1 MMIGQ
6 FRSRLGLVGGFFLVA
21 AAMPMLGCARGPDVE
36 SALSLKRVVIYR
48 NGVGYYE
55 RRGHIE
61 EPEVAFKVRTER
73 IGDFLATLAVME
85 QGGSSVRSAAFPV
98 DIDKKKP
105 GEEDDEE
112 EAAEA
117 DDEAQPDVRYGYP
130 MPQPPKKKKKKKKDD
145 RETVRL
151 TLDGNEHDLVVGY
164 VAETPVWRPSYR
176 LVIGKPGAAGT
187 QSKAD
192 LQAWGIV
199 QNQSGEDWKGVK
211 LTLVAGAPLAF
222 QATLDKP
229 VIPQR
234 PVVTDQGE
242 VIGSLPQTETT
253 LASAVPPPPPPPPP
267 GMAYGG
273 EDEAGVTLD
282 GLLAEADSAAD
293 APEEPMAEA
302 YGGAT
307 GAMKRP
313 ASMPAKKGAYAER
326 SRRVA
331 GTYGPMGGAP
341 SPAPVYR
348 SEPGVIP
355 SGPRNV
361 NALAAVAVEGG
372 TTRYD
377 LPFPVDIP
385 NKSATMVLL
394 LAQSVPGE
402 ANFLFA
408 PDGGVSA
415 SFSHP
420 FRVARFTNT
429 TKGMLEKG
437 PIAVFDDGA
446 FLGQGMVDPL
456 PPGAIATVP
465 FALERGIAVSTDRTQ
480 DELSARLAKIE
491 SGMLYI
497 ERDYVYH
504 TKYNVSNG
512 TDFDART
519 LVKHPRNPG
528 TRLEN
533 PPKGTEDNIGTGTA
547 LVPFVTPKHGNNT
560 LDVEERRSFSRQVD
574 VLSNLADDAVKA
586 YMADSRA
593 DKGVVADLKKAW
605 EARTRLRSAIDERN
619 KISTE
624 QANLERESEQLR
636 RNLKAIE
643 KVKDDPRDPV
653 SRQNTEKMRQD
664 FTDRLGKAS
673 FRLGEITKRMVIIEI
688 EVSEQSIRLRDI
700 MSGIKLDKP
709 LPTP

>member
-1 MMIGQ
+1 MIGQ
-6 FRSRLGLVGGFFLVA
+6 LRSRLGLVGGFFLVV
-21 AAMPMLGCARGPDVE
+21 AAMPLVGCARGPDVE
-36 SALSLKRVVIYR
+36 SALSLQRVVIYR

-55 RRGHIE
+55 RRGHVDD
-61 EPEVAFKVRTER
+61 PEVTFKVRTER

-85 QGGSSVRSAAFPV
+85 QGGSSVRSASFPV
-98 DIDKKKP
+98 DIDKKK
-105 GEEDDEE
+105 GEEDEE
-112 EAAEA
+112 EET
-117 DDEAQPDVRYGYP
+117 DDEAQPDVGYGFP
-130 MPQPPKKKKKKKKDD
+130 MPPKPPKKKKKKKDD

-151 TLDGNEHDLVVGY
+151 TLDGNDHDLVIGY

-176 LVIGKPGAAGT
+176 LVIGKPGASGT
-187 QSKAD
+187 EATAD

-234 PVVTDQGE
+234 PIVTDQGE

-253 LASAVPPPPPPPPP
+253 LSSMASAPPPPPPPPP
-267 GMAYGG
+267 MAYGG
-273 EDEAGVTLD
+273 EDEGGPTLD
-282 GLLAEADSAAD
+282 GLLAESDMAAD
-293 APEEPMAEA
+293 EPMAEMA
-302 YGGAT
+302 A

-313 ASMPAKKGAYAER
+313 MSQPMKKSADR
-326 SRRVA
+326 SRRTA
-331 GTYGPMGGAP
+331 GVYGTGGMPSGAAP
-341 SPAPVYR
+341 SPVYR
-348 SEPGVIP
+348 PEPGVIP

-394 LAQSVPGE
+394 LAQRVPGE

-408 PDGGVSA
+408 PDGGVGA

-420 FRVARFTNT
+420 FRVARFTNN

-480 DELSARLAKIE
+480 DELSARLAKVEGGQI
-491 SGMLYI
+491 YI

-504 TKYNVSNG
+504 TKYTISNG

-533 PPKGTEDNIGTGTA
+533 PPKGTEDNIGTGSA
-547 LVPFVTPKHGNNT
+547 LVPFVTPKRGTNT

-574 VLSNLADDAVKA
+574 VLSVLADDAVKA
-586 YMADSRA
+586 YMTDPRA
-593 DKGVVADLKKAW
+593 DKLIVADLKKAW
-605 EARTRLRSAIDERN
+605 DARGRLRSAIDERN
-619 KISTE
+619 KLSVE

-643 KVKDDPRDPV
+643 KVKDDPRDTV

-673 FRLGEITKRMVIIEI
+673 IRLGDITKRMTIIEI

-700 MSGIKLDKP
+700 ISGIKLDKP

>member
-1 MMIGQ
+1 MIGQ

-21 AAMPMLGCARGPDVE
+21 AAMPSLGCARGPDVE

-55 RRGHIE
+55 RRGHVE

-98 DIDKKKP
+98 DIDKKK
-105 GEEDDEE
+105 GQDDDEE
-112 EAAEA
+112 EAEDS

-130 MPQPPKKKKKKKKDD
+130 MPPQPPKKKKKKKKDD

-176 LVIGKPGAAGT
+176 LVIGKPGAGGAEP
-187 QSKAD
+187 KAD

-229 VIPQR
+229 VIPPR

-253 LASAVPPPPPPPPP
+253 LSSVAPAAPPPPPP
-267 GMAYGG
+267 GMYGG
-273 EDEAGVTLD
+273 YPGDDESGETLD
-282 GLLAEADSAAD
+282 GLLAEAESAAD
-293 APEEPMAEA
+293 APEELMAEGFGSA
-302 YGGAT
+302 AKGRAARPSASAPMKKSADRARRSAANYGPTGGA
-307 GAMKRP
+307 
-313 ASMPAKKGAYAER
+313 
-326 SRRVA
+326 
-331 GTYGPMGGAP
+331 
-341 SPAPVYR
+341 PAPVYR

-377 LPFPVDIP
+377 LPFAVDIP

-394 LAQSVPGE
+394 LAQPVPGE

-465 FALERGIAVSTDRTQ
+465 FALERGIAVTTDHKQ

-491 SGMLYI
+491 GGMLYI

-504 TKYNVSNG
+504 TKYTISNG

-519 LVKHPRNPG
+519 LVKHPRNSG

-533 PPKGTEDNIGTGTA
+533 PPKGTEDNIGTNSA
-547 LVPFVTPKHGNNT
+547 LVPFVTPKRGTNT

-586 YMADSRA
+586 YMADARA
-593 DKGVVADLKKAW
+593 DKGIVAELKKAW
-605 EARTRLRSAIDERN
+605 EARGRLRSAIDERN
-619 KISTE
+619 KLGTE

-643 KVKDDPRDPV
+643 KVKDDPRDTV

-664 FTDRLGKAS
+664 FTERLGKAS
-673 FRLGEITKRMVIIEI
+673 IRLGEITKRLTIIEI

-700 MSGIKLDKP
+700 ISSIKLDKP

>member
-1 MMIGQ
+1 MIGLL
-6 FRSRLGLVGGFFLVA
+6 RSRLGLVGGFFLVA
-21 AAMPMLGCARGPDVE
+21 AALPLSGCARGPDVE
-36 SALSLKRVVIYR
+36 SALSLRRVVIYR

-55 RRGHIE
+55 RRGHVE

-85 QGGSSVRSAAFPV
+85 QGGSSVRSASFPV
-98 DIDKKKP
+98 DIDKKP
-105 GEEDDEE
+105 GDDDDEE
-112 EAAEA
+112 EA
-117 DDEAQPDVRYGYP
+117 DESEVEPAPDARYGFP
-130 MPQPPKKKKKKKKDD
+130 MPPQPPKPKKKKKKDD

-176 LVIGKPGAAGT
+176 LVIGKPGAGAT
-187 QSKAD
+187 EPVAD

-242 VIGSLPQTETT
+242 VIGALPQTETT
-253 LASAVPPPPPPPPP
+253 LASAAPAPPPPPP
-267 GMAYGG
+267 GVYGG
-273 EDEAGVTLD
+273 YAGDEEGGETLD
-282 GLLAEADSAAD
+282 GLLAEAEDAD
-293 APEEPMAEA
+293 MPAEA
-302 YGGAT
+302 RMAAPT
-307 GAMKRP
+307 SRSAPMK
-313 ASMPAKKGAYAER
+313 KAER
-326 SRRVA
+326 SRSVA
-331 GTYGPMGGAP
+331 GNYGGAGRATGM
-341 SPAPVYR
+341 PAQPYR
-348 SEPGVIP
+348 PEPGVIP

-394 LAQSVPGE
+394 LAQRVPGE

-408 PDGGVSA
+408 PDGGVPA
-415 SFSHP
+415 SHSHP

-465 FALERGIAVSTDRTQ
+465 FALERGIAVTTDRKQ
-480 DELSARLAKIE
+480 DELSARLARIE
-491 SGMLYI
+491 SGQLYI

-504 TKYNVSNG
+504 TKYTVSNG

-547 LVPFVTPKHGNNT
+547 LVPFMTPKRGTNT
-560 LDVEERRSFSRQVD
+560 LDVEERRSFTRNVD

-586 YMADSRA
+586 YLADPRA
-593 DKGVVADLKKAW
+593 DKLVVAELKKAW
-605 EARTRLRSAIDERN
+605 EARARLRSAIDERN
-619 KISTE
+619 KLSTE

-643 KVKDDPRDPV
+643 KVKDDPRDTV
-653 SRQNTEKMRQD
+653 SRQNTEKMRRD
-664 FTDRLGKAS
+664 FTERLGKAS
-673 FRLGEITKRMVIIEI
+673 SRLGEITKRLTIIEI

-700 MSGIKLDKP
+700 ISGIKLDKP

>member
-1 MMIGQ
+1 MIGQ
-6 FRSRLGLVGGFFLVA
+6 LRSRLGLVGGFFLVA
-21 AAMPMLGCARGPDVE
+21 AAMPLLGCARGPDVE
-36 SALSLKRVVIYR
+36 SALALKRVVIYR

-55 RRGHIE
+55 RHGHVE

-98 DIDKKKP
+98 DVDKKKDQV
-105 GEEDDEE
+105 DDEE
-112 EAAEA
+112 EEET
-117 DDEAQPDVRYGYP
+117 DDEAMPPPDARYGYP
-130 MPQPPKKKKKKKKDD
+130 IQPPQHPKKKKKKKDD

-176 LVIGKPGAAGT
+176 LVIGKPGAGGKEPT
-187 QSKAD
+187 AD

-229 VIPQR
+229 VVPQR

-253 LASAVPPPPPPPPP
+253 LSSMAPAPPPPPPPPP
-267 GMAYGG
+267 GAYGYDANNDDG
-273 EDEAGVTLD
+273 PTLD
-282 GLLAEADSAAD
+282 GLLAEGEAAPADEA
-293 APEEPMAEA
+293 EMPM
-302 YGGAT
+302 GGM
-307 GAMKRP
+307 AMKRP
-313 ASMPAKKGAYAER
+313 PMQPMKKSADR
-326 SRRVA
+326 SRSMA
-331 GTYGPMGGAP
+331 GNYGGGYPAAAAP
-341 SPAPVYR
+341 PVYR
-348 SEPGVIP
+348 PEPGVIP

-377 LPFPVDIP
+377 LPFAVDIP

-394 LAQSVPGE
+394 LAQRVPGE

-420 FRVARFTNT
+420 FRVARFTNN

-491 SGMLYI
+491 GGQMYI

-504 TKYNVSNG
+504 TKYTISNG

-533 PPKGTEDNIGTGTA
+533 PPKGTEDNNGTGTA

-586 YMADSRA
+586 YMQDTRA
-593 DKGVVADLKKAW
+593 DKGIVAELKKAW
-605 EARTRLRSAIDERN
+605 EARARLRSAIDERS
-619 KISTE
+619 KLSVE

-673 FRLGEITKRMVIIEI
+673 FRLGEITKRLTIIEI
-688 EVSEQSIRLRDI
+688 EVSEQSVRLRDI
-700 MSGIKLDKP
+700 ISGIKLDKP
-709 LPTP
+709 LPVP